1 MRTLTLKQLRVVEAI
16 ARTGKVATAADIVGV
31 TPPAVTLQLQLLED
45 RVGLA
50 LFDRARTGMML
61 TDAGRILLDTAHRVE
76 AELRATAESLDG
88 LRGLQQ
94 GRVSVGVVSTAKYF
108 APAILGDF
116 RRLHPDIAITLFVGN
131 REEVIASLAAFDSD
145 LVIMG
150 TPPTGLDTIA
160 EIIGDHPH
168 VVIAGPRHPLVR
180 RTRIPLSALSN
191 EKFLVRE
198 AGSGTRLLMERIF
211 GEAGIAPH
219 VVMEMKSNETMK
231 QAVMADLG
239 IAFISAHTIASEA
252 ENERLAILD
261 IEGLPARRRWQVV
274 RHAGKRMMPA
284 AAALWDFIE
293 SDGYKF
299 LPPILKHKSRR

>member
-1 MRTLTLKQLRVVEAI
+1 MKALTLKQLRIVEAI
-16 ARTGKVATAADIVGV
+16 ARTGKVGAAASIVGV
-31 TPPAVTLQLQLLED
+31 TSPAVTLQLQLLED
-45 RVGLA
+45 RIGLP
-50 LFDRARTGMML
+50 LFDRARSGMVL
-61 TDAGRILLDTAHRVE
+61 TEAGQILLDTAHRIE
-76 AELRATAESLDG
+76 AELRATTESLEG
-88 LRGLQQ
+88 LRGLHH

-108 APAILGDF
+108 VPAILGDF

-145 LVIMG
+145 LVVMG
-150 TPPTGLDTIA
+150 TPPAGLDTVT
-160 EIIGDHPH
+160 EVIGDHPH

-180 RTRIPLSALSN
+180 RTRIPLSALST
-191 EKFLVRE
+191 ESFLVRE
-198 AGSGTRLLMERIF
+198 AGSGTRMLMERIF
-211 GEAGIAPH
+211 GEAGIVPNVA
-219 VVMEMKSNETMK
+219 MEMASNETMK

-252 ENERLAILD
+252 ESERLAILD